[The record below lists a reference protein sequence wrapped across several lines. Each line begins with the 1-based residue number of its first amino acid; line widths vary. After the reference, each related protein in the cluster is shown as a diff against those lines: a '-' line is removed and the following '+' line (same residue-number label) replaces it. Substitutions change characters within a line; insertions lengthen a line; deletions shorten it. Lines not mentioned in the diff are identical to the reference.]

1 MPSRIDALTSEQTTR
16 FGEWRR
22 KWIGIGLSTE
32 PADFE
37 AASAAA
43 LACYDLIGRK
53 RPTVIL
59 RMGSP
64 FGACIGGPL
73 AIAVLKGLALRGQ
86 VEQQVR
92 QQVGQQVEQQVRQQ
106 VWQQVRQQVRQQ
118 VGQQVEQQVWQQ
130 VRQQV
135 GQQVEQQVEQ
145 QVWQQVEQQVW
156 QQVRQQVWQQVRQ
169 QVWQQVWQQV
179 GQQVG
184 QQVEEQVEEQVWQQ
198 VGDAVWNNSSSYGLW
213 AGWMSWVSFFRDV
226 CRWEDDA
233 LSCFALAEALANTG
247 WQWWHSDVLAL
258 SDRPRFIKR
267 NAAGRLHSD
276 EGPAIEYRDGWS
288 IYAWHG
294 YRLPDTHYHLI
305 TARDK
310 ITPAM
315 IEAEPNAELRR
326 IALEIF
332 GFDRFFEA
340 RGGKVIDK
348 DEVFGRPR
356 RLLELKLKGEKIRV
370 MDVYN
375 GSLEPDGTRRRFMLG
390 AVAGVNTVHEAV
402 AASYGLNPGAYR
414 EAVRT

>member
-92 QQVGQQVEQQVRQQ
+92 QQVGQQVEQQV
-106 VWQQVRQQVRQQ
+106 WQQVGQQ

-130 VRQQV
+130 VWQQV
-135 GQQVEQQVEQ
+135 GQQVWQQVGQQVRQQVEE
-145 QVWQQVEQQVW
+145 QVG
-156 QQVRQQVWQQVRQ
+156 QQVRQQVW
-169 QVWQQVWQQV
+169 
-179 GQQVG
+179 QQVG
-184 QQVEEQVEEQVWQQ
+184 QQVEEQVEQQVWQQVEEQVWQQVWQQVGQQ

-233 LSCFALAEALANTG
+233 LSRFALAEALANTG

-258 SDRPRFIKR
+258 SDRPLFIKR

>member
-86 VEQQVR
+86 
-92 QQVGQQVEQQVRQQ
+92 QVE
-106 VWQQVRQQVRQQ
+106 QQVRQQ

-184 QQVEEQVEEQVWQQ
+184 QQVEEQVWQQVEEQVGQQVGQQVWQQVWQQVGQQ

-233 LSCFALAEALANTG
+233 LSRFALAEALANTG

>member
-86 VEQQVR
+86 
-92 QQVGQQVEQQVRQQ
+92 QVE
-106 VWQQVRQQVRQQ
+106 QQVRQQVRQQ
-118 VGQQVEQQVWQQ
+118 VE
-130 VRQQV
+130 
-135 GQQVEQQVEQ
+135 
-145 QVWQQVEQQVW
+145 
-156 QQVRQQVWQQVRQ
+156 Q

-179 GQQVG
+179 G
-184 QQVEEQVEEQVWQQ
+184 QQ

-233 LSCFALAEALANTG
+233 LSRFALAEALANTG

>member
-1 MPSRIDALTSEQTTR
+1 MTGEDRKVKKITTLTEEQKSR
-16 FGEWRR
+16 FPEWVS
-22 KWIGIGLSTE
+22 KWLKIGLSTE
-32 PADFE
+32 RADFD
-37 AASAAA
+37 AAESAGR
-43 LACYDLIGRK
+43 ACYRSAGLPEPI
-53 RPTVIL
+53 VVL

-64 FGACIGGPL
+64 LAATIGGVY
-73 AIAVLKGLALRGQ
+73 AVNLL
-86 VEQQVR
+86 
-92 QQVGQQVEQQVRQQ
+92 
-106 VWQQVRQQVRQQ
+106 QQVRQQVRQQ

-130 VRQQV
+130 V
-135 GQQVEQQVEQ
+135 
-145 QVWQQVEQQVW
+145 
-156 QQVRQQVWQQVRQ
+156 
-169 QVWQQVWQQV
+169 WQQV
-179 GQQVG
+179 G
-184 QQVEEQVEEQVWQQ
+184 QQ

-233 LSCFALAEALANTG
+233 LSRFALAEALANTG

>member
-92 QQVGQQVEQQVRQQ
+92 QQVGQQVEQQV
-106 VWQQVRQQVRQQ
+106 
-118 VGQQVEQQVWQQ
+118 WQQ

-156 QQVRQQVWQQVRQ
+156 QQVRQQVR
-169 QVWQQVWQQV
+169 
-179 GQQVG
+179 
-184 QQVEEQVEEQVWQQ
+184 QQ

-233 LSCFALAEALANTG
+233 LSRFALAEALANTG

>member
-1 MPSRIDALTSEQTTR
+1 
-16 FGEWRR
+16 
-22 KWIGIGLSTE
+22 
-32 PADFE
+32 
-37 AASAAA
+37 
-43 LACYDLIGRK
+43 
-53 RPTVIL
+53 
-59 RMGSP
+59 
-64 FGACIGGPL
+64 
-73 AIAVLKGLALRGQ
+73 
-86 VEQQVR
+86 
-92 QQVGQQVEQQVRQQ
+92 
-106 VWQQVRQQVRQQ
+106 
-118 VGQQVEQQVWQQ
+118 
-130 VRQQV
+130 
-135 GQQVEQQVEQ
+135 
-145 QVWQQVEQQVW
+145 
-156 QQVRQQVWQQVRQ
+156 
-169 QVWQQVWQQV
+169 
-179 GQQVG
+179 
-184 QQVEEQVEEQVWQQ
+184 
-198 VGDAVWNNSSSYGLW
+198 
-213 AGWMSWVSFFRDV
+213 MSWVSFFRDV

-233 LSCFALAEALANTG
+233 LSRFALAEALANTG

>member
-86 VEQQVR
+86 
-92 QQVGQQVEQQVRQQ
+92 QVE
-106 VWQQVRQQVRQQ
+106 QQVRQQ

-130 VRQQV
+130 V
-135 GQQVEQQVEQ
+135 
-145 QVWQQVEQQVW
+145 
-156 QQVRQQVWQQVRQ
+156 
-169 QVWQQVWQQV
+169 WQQV
-179 GQQVG
+179 G
-184 QQVEEQVEEQVWQQ
+184 QQ

-233 LSCFALAEALANTG
+233 LSRFALAEALANTG

>member
-73 AIAVLKGLALRGQ
+73 AIALR
-86 VEQQVR
+86 
-92 QQVGQQVEQQVRQQ
+92 
-106 VWQQVRQQVRQQ
+106 
-118 VGQQVEQQVWQQ
+118 
-130 VRQQV
+130 
-135 GQQVEQQVEQ
+135 
-145 QVWQQVEQQVW
+145 
-156 QQVRQQVWQQVRQ
+156 
-169 QVWQQVWQQV
+169 
-179 GQQVG
+179 G
-184 QQVEEQVEEQVWQQ
+184 QQVEEQVEEQVGQQVWQQVGQQ

-233 LSCFALAEALANTG
+233 LSRFALAEALANTG

-294 YRLPDTHYHLI
+294 YRLPDTHHHLI

>member
-73 AIAVLKGLALRGQ
+73 AIAVLKGRALRGQ
-86 VEQQVR
+86 GEQQVR
-92 QQVGQQVEQQVRQQ
+92 QQVE
-106 VWQQVRQQVRQQ
+106 
-118 VGQQVEQQVWQQ
+118 
-130 VRQQV
+130 
-135 GQQVEQQVEQ
+135 
-145 QVWQQVEQQVW
+145 
-156 QQVRQQVWQQVRQ
+156 
-169 QVWQQVWQQV
+169 
-179 GQQVG
+179 QQVG